1 MEKIIKLLSTLL
13 VTSCGV
19 AEAPEVQNIDG
30 KLRPYFEEFRQVC
43 KTRRADCDDSLNKI
57 KSVSVSPVFPPEGKD
72 ALGLCY
78 LGRKYNWIIVHS
90 SMLERFHEELRALM
104 FHEIAHCAYGLDH
117 VPEKNKLMS
126 EYMPLPSTIIYEW
139 DRLVDEMFTQI
150 KTR

>member
-1 MEKIIKLLSTLL
+1 
-13 VTSCGV
+13 
-19 AEAPEVQNIDG
+19 
-30 KLRPYFEEFRQVC
+30 
-43 KTRRADCDDSLNKI
+43 
-57 KSVSVSPVFPPEGKD
+57 
-72 ALGLCY
+72 
-78 LGRKYNWIIVHS
+78 
-90 SMLERFHEELRALM
+90 MLERFHEELRALM